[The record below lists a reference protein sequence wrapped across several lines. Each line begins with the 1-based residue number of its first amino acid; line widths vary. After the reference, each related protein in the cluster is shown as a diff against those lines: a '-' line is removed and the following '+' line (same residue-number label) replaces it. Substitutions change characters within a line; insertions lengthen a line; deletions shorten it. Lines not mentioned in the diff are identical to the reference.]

1 MSDAGERLRAI
12 LAEVSALLAE
22 ERRLCLAGR
31 LDEAGPLAERKQL
44 LIERLAE
51 AMAAITSEGTGAEER
66 QLRDEIRSLHR
77 AARENERLLEAART
91 GLKRA
96 RRELARL
103 AAARRG
109 AVAYGADGEEIL
121 SREDAAGRSKTA

>member
-1 MSDAGERLRAI
+1 MSDARGRLRVV
-12 LAEVSALLAE
+12 LAEASALLEE

-31 LDEAGPLAERKQL
+31 LDEAGPLADRKQM
-44 LIERLAE
+44 LIDRLAT
-51 AMAAITSEGTGAEER
+51 AMAEIAADGAGADEPV
-66 QLRDEIRSLHR
+66 LREEIRALHR
-77 AARENERLLEAART
+77 AAQENERLLDAART